1 MKKLTI
7 FVVAAV
13 MGLTA
18 FSQAGL
24 PVNNLLSQ
32 EPETDSLYQMNP
44 GTNYSIQQID
54 SNAEYKHLKEG
65 LVMQGGHLKVIRN
78 GYAFKMRGS
87 FPFKNGAVAFPDG
100 IIKMPDGSS
109 PVLDEKNYMDFD
121 GHIKPLQ

>member
-13 MGLTA
+13 TGLSA
-18 FSQAGL
+18 FSQTNL
-24 PVNNLLSQ
+24 PVNNLFSQ
-32 EPETDSLYQMNP
+32 ESETDSLYQMNP
-44 GTNYSIQQID
+44 NTNYTVQQTD
-54 SNAEYKHLKEG
+54 SNTEYKHLKDG

-87 FPFKNGAVAFPDG
+87 FPFKNGAVVFPDG
-100 IIKMPDGSS
+100 IIKMPDGST